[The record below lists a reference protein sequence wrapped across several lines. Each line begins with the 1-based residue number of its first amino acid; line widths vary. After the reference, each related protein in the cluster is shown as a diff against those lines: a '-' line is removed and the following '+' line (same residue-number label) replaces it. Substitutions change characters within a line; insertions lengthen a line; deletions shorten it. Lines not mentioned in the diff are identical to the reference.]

1 MNHEPVEH
9 STTERTLGRLPSGA
23 DISVTVHR
31 YSGGDGPTVYVQ
43 AAQHGIELNGPA
55 VLRRL
60 HGHLLDAALAGTVVS
75 VPLVNPPAFDHRS
88 YVTPPAFDTRNAN
101 MNRTWPGDATGTF
114 QERITARLWELAS
127 EADAV
132 VDLHTGTPDMLEHV
146 RVAMDDDDAVGLA
159 AAFGTEYRLVD
170 DPDPESGGKL
180 RTAAGAAGIPT
191 VVAELSNS
199 RQVRQESVE
208 SGVRGVRNV
217 LRELN
222 VLAPEPRSV
231 PEQTV
236 LRDDA
241 DPTRA
246 SDSGLFELHPDVA
259 VGDPVEAGTELGR
272 LYSPSSFELLETVR
286 AEDTGVAYSLAREAV
301 VVAGE
306 RLAAVAPQIG

>member
-23 DISVTVHR
+23 DIAVTVHR

-55 VLRRL
+55 VLRRVHDNL
-60 HGHLLDAALAGTVVS
+60 TDASLAGTVVT

-88 YVTPPAFDTRNAN
+88 YVTPPALDTSNAN

-127 EADAV
+127 EADAI

-146 RVAMDDDDAVGLA
+146 RVAEDGDAVDLA
-159 AAFGTEYRLVD
+159 AAFGTQYRLVD
-170 DPDPESGGKL
+170 DLDPDSSGKL
-180 RTAAGAAGIPT
+180 RAAARAAGIPT

-199 RQVRQESVE
+199 RQVRQEAVE
-208 SGVRGVRNV
+208 TGVRGVRNV
-217 LRELN
+217 LRELD
-222 VLAPEPRSV
+222 VLAPDPRSV

-241 DPTRA
+241 APTRA

-259 VGDPVEAGTELGR
+259 VGDRIEAGAELGT
-272 LYSPSSFELLETVR
+272 LYCPSSFERLETVR
-286 AEDTGVAYSLAREAV
+286 AEDNGVVYSLARESVA
-301 VVAGE
+301 VAGE
-306 RLAAVAPQIG
+306 RLAAVAQWVDR